1 MAMSWFRAKLKKECL
16 KLGLTG
22 NFNSHS
28 LRIGAAKD
36 AAKKGVTAYIIK
48 SLGRWRSNAFKR
60 YIIIPGGQL
69 AEAVA
74 WFAQA

>member
-1 MAMSWFRAKLKKECL
+1 MSWFRAKLKKECL

-36 AAKKGVTAYIIK
+36 AAKKGVPAYIIK
-48 SLGRWRSNAFKR
+48 SLGRWRSTAFER
-60 YIIIPGGQL
+60 YIRIPGGQL